1 MQRQERIHLDAA
13 PVEALAHARR
23 ALDLDA
29 DGRGALAADPNG
41 TLVVTAAAAGT
52 GTELTLVAEHGQA
65 IPYFG
70 WFFSLVERN
79 ARRRSLT
86 WSAAAI
92 DAEIAGTPPPTR
104 PRLSPLT
111 PPSGFE
117 GEQAGLLA
125 AVCFMGT
132 LTGFA
137 AALFGQFANAIATT
151 FRVSD
156 SGLADAAAITRFGA
170 LFALFAAA
178 LADRIGRRRV
188 LLGSLLAI
196 CLGSLL
202 SAVAPT
208 FALLTAAQIVVRAGV
223 NTALIVG
230 GIAVVEEAPDGAR
243 AFSIAMLG
251 LAAGAGYALSVALLP
266 IADLGRD
273 TWRIAFGVAA
283 VIAVLVPRLARQL
296 PETRRY
302 GSLAAR
308 TKDRGRLREVLDRSY
323 GRRLALLAGLG
334 FLSNVFSAPSAQF
347 TNRYLEHERGF
358 SGSSIAGF
366 KAVTNGIPGLA
377 GILLAGKLAE
387 SRGRRPV
394 AIIGL
399 LVGTGL
405 SMVFFLST
413 GPILWIASSIG
424 IIAGASGTLSV
435 GAMDAELFA
444 TEVRGTA
451 NGILLICSVLGSVT
465 GFLLTSVLRDQ
476 IGSLGGAI
484 AVCGIAP
491 VLAAVFLLPHLPESS
506 GRSLDDVSPSEV

>member
-1 MQRQERIHLDAA
+1 MRRQERIHLEVA
-13 PVEALAHARR
+13 PSEALAHART
-23 ALDLDA
+23 ALGLD
-29 DGRGALAADPNG
+29 DGGHAPLAADPNG
-41 TLVVTAAAAGT
+41 TLTVIVGPEGS
-52 GTELTLVAEHGQA
+52 GTEVTMVAEHA
-65 IPYFG
+65 VTVPYFRF
-70 WFFSLVERN
+70 FFSPVQRS
-79 ARRRSLT
+79 ARKKSLA
-86 WSAAAI
+86 WSSAALRASL
-92 DAEIAGTPPPTR
+92 AGEEPPVR

-111 PPSGFE
+111 PPAGFE
-117 GEQAGLLA
+117 REQAGLLA
-125 AVCFMGT
+125 AVCFAGT

-137 AALFGQFANAIATT
+137 AAIFGQFANSIATT
-151 FRVSD
+151 FGVSD

-188 LLGSLLAI
+188 LLAALFAI

-208 FALLTAAQIVVRAGV
+208 FAWLTASQIMVRAGV

-243 AFSIAMLG
+243 AFSVAMLG
-251 LAAGAGYALSVALLP
+251 LSAGAGYGLSVALLP
-266 IADLGRD
+266 IADLD
-273 TWRIAFGVAA
+273 HESWRIAFGVAA
-283 VIAVLVPRLARQL
+283 VTAVLVPRLARHL

-308 TKDRGRLREVLDRSY
+308 TRDRGRLREVMDRNY

-334 FLSNVFSAPSAQF
+334 FMSNVFSAPSAQL
-347 TNRYLEHERGF
+347 TNRFLEHERGF
-358 SGSSIAGF
+358 SGSSVAGF
-366 KAVTNGIPGLA
+366 KAITNGIPGLI

-394 AIIGL
+394 AIVGL
-399 LVGTGL
+399 LIGTGL
-405 SMVFFLST
+405 SMVFFLSS

-435 GAMDAELFA
+435 GTMDAELFA

-465 GFLLTSVLRDQ
+465 GFLLTSLLRDQ

-491 VLAAVFLLPHLPESS
+491 IIAAVFLLPRLPESS